1 MTYPIIFFLH
11 LEKQSDA
18 ENCSRNFDR
27 FLVCTV
33 AEVIMVELGL
43 EVAMLS
49 QHVVLG
55 YVPVVVD
62 EAKYVGSHLVR
73 ARIAFNRYFA
83 RS

>member
-18 ENCSRNFDR
+18 EHGPGNLCR
-27 FLVCTV
+27 FLVSPV
-33 AEVIMVELGL
+33 AEVKVVQLGL

-62 EAKYVGSHLVR
+62 EAKYVGSHLEKENPR
-73 ARIAFNRYFA
+73 MKLSMRL
-83 RS
+83 S